1 MDYIK
6 IPRSLIYKDRDDL
19 KDFGVLTPDTMNY
32 LLFLRLKQQALMGVP
47 GARDV
52 ALRCYNNAYY
62 VCTLILLEANDFP
75 ELRISDYVDKILEI
89 EKGKG
94 HVDEVCLASMAMA
107 CLLLAKYNQKRY
119 GRDSDIWN
127 NIYYRCTHYQWYHSP
142 ANTIF
147 LNIMSLEYNITSPL
161 SHTEFAPRDIIE
173 VIEDFSERDLQDYAE
188 YICERLALLEDS
200 RLRVYETDLA
210 IARIK
215 GYQRDFCEDYEYN
228 PKKDCFKYE
237 DDDNSL
243 RDSKIEDMVRRH
255 YQQSKEA
262 IQYYKEHYP
271 KKEENDSKEKTAD
284 FPHAPETGVH
294 QKEMAEMES
303 KLTHQEKQLKEAN
316 NINSQQATRIKE
328 LEAEVE
334 RLNSELDEAKKV
346 PSIQASTQDEWYK
359 GEYKKLPEDV
369 EFSLRERI
377 VFFTSVLSLDLNK
390 KYTVLSNLA
399 TFISE
404 LCNDQKN
411 VGPFLSRMKK
421 PEEAAINAK
430 AAKKVTEL
438 MKNILPDEYQND
450 KHLKVNQL
458 INNMLLNFP
467 SEEEE

>member
-107 CLLLAKYNQKRY
+107 CLLLAKYDKKKY
-119 GRDSDIWN
+119 GRDSDVWN
-127 NIYYRCTHYQWYHSP
+127 NIYYRCTHYQWYNSQ

-147 LNIMSLEYNITSPL
+147 LNMMSCEYNITSPL

-228 PKKDCFKYE
+228 PKKDCIKYE

-271 KKEENDSKEKTAD
+271 QKEENDSKEKTAD

-303 KLTHQEKQLKEAN
+303 KLTHQVGELQKKLTDKSQDLQEALQ
-316 NINSQQATRIKE
+316 IIEEYRQPVKE
-328 LEAEVE
+328 LTAKQKIRMEFALQLLLEAGLTEENLDKENRNKSKVASLLSLLLGISSNVCANYLVDRNYYPQE
-334 RLNSELDEAKKV
+334 KDRETILELD
-346 PSIQASTQDEWYK
+346 
-359 GEYKKLPEDV
+359 KLCLE
-369 EFSLRERI
+369 LGIRAHLNTKQRG
-377 VFFTSVLSLDLNK
+377 NK
-390 KYTVLSNLA
+390 KS
-399 TFISE
+399 
-404 LCNDQKN
+404 
-411 VGPFLSRMKK
+411 
-421 PEEAAINAK
+421 
-430 AAKKVTEL
+430 
-438 MKNILPDEYQND
+438 
-450 KHLKVNQL
+450 
-458 INNMLLNFP
+458 
-467 SEEEE
+467 